1 MIDRGTYAAVYGPAL
16 GDRVRL
22 GDTDLWVEVTEDRT
36 AYGDEAVAGFGRSI
50 RDGLAA
56 RAAAEGSC
64 DLVVTNCLLL
74 DPVLGI
80 VKASIGI
87 RDGRIAAV
95 GRAGNPDLQ
104 DGIDVAVGTGTAI
117 VSAEGLIATPGAV
130 DSHVHL
136 LSPGICDAA
145 LAAGVT
151 TLVAQDFGPVWNLGA
166 NPPYALERML
176 AALDAWPLNVALLCR
191 ASASRPE
198 TVEEALLA
206 GAAGLKIHE
215 DVGATRTAID
225 QALRLA
231 DAYDVQLAIHT
242 DGLNESLSVE
252 DTLAAFAGRTV
263 HAYHIEGCGGGHA
276 PDVLRLC
283 GEPNVICS
291 STNPTIPFG
300 VNAVAE
306 HEEMI
311 MVVHNLNDLLPG
323 NREAARARVRA
334 TTMGAED
341 VLHDLGLIAITS
353 SDSQGMGRVG
363 ETVRRTFQLAHKLKG
378 ERGAD
383 GPNDNERVLRY
394 LAKLTINPALAHG
407 LAHEVGSLEPGKLA
421 DVVLWQPAFF
431 GVKPELVLKSGFPA
445 FGAVGEPNAST
456 FLAEPVVLGPQFG
469 FYGPAAAELSV
480 TFVAAAALDRPG
492 GRSTRRRSA
501 VRGCRSVSQRTMVRN
516 NRLGAVR
523 VAPDGS
529 AVTLDGEPIASKP
542 ATEVPLSRRYLLV

>member
-22 GDTDLWVEVTEDRT
+22 GDTDLWVEVTGDRT

-56 RAAAEGSC
+56 RAASEGSC

-104 DGIDVAVGTGTAI
+104 DGIDVVAGTGTAI

-206 GAAGLKIHE
+206 GAR
-215 DVGATRTAID
+215 D
-225 QALRLA
+225 
-231 DAYDVQLAIHT
+231 
-242 DGLNESLSVE
+242 
-252 DTLAAFAGRTV
+252 
-263 HAYHIEGCGGGHA
+263 
-276 PDVLRLC
+276 
-283 GEPNVICS
+283 
-291 STNPTIPFG
+291 
-300 VNAVAE
+300 
-306 HEEMI
+306 
-311 MVVHNLNDLLPG
+311 
-323 NREAARARVRA
+323 
-334 TTMGAED
+334 
-341 VLHDLGLIAITS
+341 
-353 SDSQGMGRVG
+353 
-363 ETVRRTFQLAHKLKG
+363 
-378 ERGAD
+378 
-383 GPNDNERVLRY
+383 
-394 LAKLTINPALAHG
+394 
-407 LAHEVGSLEPGKLA
+407 
-421 DVVLWQPAFF
+421 
-431 GVKPELVLKSGFPA
+431 
-445 FGAVGEPNAST
+445 
-456 FLAEPVVLGPQFG
+456 
-469 FYGPAAAELSV
+469 
-480 TFVAAAALDRPG
+480 
-492 GRSTRRRSA
+492 
-501 VRGCRSVSQRTMVRN
+501 
-516 NRLGAVR
+516 
-523 VAPDGS
+523 
-529 AVTLDGEPIASKP
+529 
-542 ATEVPLSRRYLLV
+542 